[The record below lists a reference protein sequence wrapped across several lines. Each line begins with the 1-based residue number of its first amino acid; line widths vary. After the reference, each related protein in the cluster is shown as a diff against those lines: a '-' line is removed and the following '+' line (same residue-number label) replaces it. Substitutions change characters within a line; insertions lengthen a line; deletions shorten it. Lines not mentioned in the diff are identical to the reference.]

1 MDAHIFRRLC
11 DALIPLLTGARLEK
25 IQAPAPNVFMFTL
38 FIKKAGM
45 AGRKQYLYLQSGRK
59 QPYLFLSAEKASAG
73 GQPSSSIMR
82 LRKYVGGHRV
92 AACVADWTG
101 RKLALLCGT
110 VQEAGQYYGQECWL
124 VLDLREGASLWMGF
138 ACGLGTAQNKNAAPQ
153 PCAPASPSPKLH
165 LAPAREP
172 ERGVATKARDASCP
186 AFELGAYAQSQERH
200 ALEAFY
206 RGEGEGGAAIVGA
219 LDPAVPFAP
228 PCVRWPVPEALDA
241 ACADWRAWAVLTPAL
256 RRTLPQLDP
265 LDRAALLADLAYGGG
280 DLFCYSAPD
289 AAGEC
294 DSAAQP
300 ALISAWPLPPA
311 LRGGRQEIMREDV
324 IAAFAEYAAP
334 QVLGS
339 LTHAS
344 RAQAAAP
351 LEKEVA
357 RLNRILEKQEA
368 EEARLHALCAQAV
381 QGRALQAVLW
391 RYDAESKLPELPI
404 AQEVFV
410 QAQAAV
416 AGCAPLPVAQ
426 DANALP
432 HSATKPLPQPAANY
446 AGNTVCKPDN
456 VKRTD
461 VQPQPS
467 DTASPQPTA
476 ADVPSALYMLTLNPR
491 LTLRENMA
499 AFFNQAKRG
508 KRGLSFV
515 AQRRQEIMLARDAAL
530 QAAAQARMGLTPA
543 LVPRKVNAPQA
554 GLSLARALPK
564 GVQGFLSSD
573 GFAIMRGR
581 DVKGNLA
588 ALRMAGAHDIWL
600 HVGGGAGSHAII
612 RRSYAG
618 QVIPDRTLD
627 EAGALV
633 ACKSW
638 QRDNDR
644 AEIIYAE
651 ARHIKPMK
659 NAGAGK
665 VRIEK
670 VLTTRIVALQAG
682 IEEKLALPS
691 A

>member
-1 MDAHIFRRLC
+1 MDAHVFRRLC

-59 QPYLFLSAEKASAG
+59 QPCLFLSTEKASTG
-73 GQPSSSIMR
+73 GQPSAPIMR

-110 VQEAGQYYGQECWL
+110 VQEVGQYYGQECWL
-124 VLDLREGASLWMGF
+124 VLDLREGASLWMGS
-138 ACGLGTAQNKNAAPQ
+138 ACGLG
-153 PCAPASPSPKLH
+153 S
-165 LAPAREP
+165 
-172 ERGVATKARDASCP
+172 
-186 AFELGAYAQSQERH
+186 

-219 LDPAVPFAP
+219 LDPTVPFAP
-228 PCVRWPVPEALDA
+228 PCVRWPAPEALDD

-256 RRTLPQLDP
+256 RRILPQLDP
-265 LDRAALLADLAYGGG
+265 LDKAALLADLEYGGG
-280 DLFCYSAPD
+280 DLFCYYEPS
-289 AAGEC
+289 AAGEG
-294 DSAAQP
+294 DSAGQP

-311 LRGGRQEIMREDV
+311 LRGGRQEIVREDIV
-324 IAAFAEYAAP
+324 DALAEYAAP
-334 QVLGS
+334 QVLGA

-344 RAQAAAP
+344 RAQAVAP

-357 RLNRILEKQEA
+357 RLNRILDKQMA
-368 EEARLHALCAQAV
+368 EEARLHALCAQAA
-381 QGRALQAVLW
+381 QGLALQAIVW

-404 AQEVFV
+404 EQEIFA
-410 QAQAAV
+410 QAQAAAANCAAAHVV
-416 AGCAPLPVAQ
+416 ADGQ
-426 DANALP
+426 I
-432 HSATKPLPQPAANY
+432 QPAA
-446 AGNTVCKPDN
+446 AEQSGV
-456 VKRTD
+456 
-461 VQPQPS
+461 
-467 DTASPQPTA
+467 
-476 ADVPSALYMLTLNPR
+476 LMLRLNPR

-530 QAAAQARMGLTPA
+530 QAAEQARMGLTPA
-543 LVPRKVNAPQA
+543 LVPRKVSAPQA
-554 GLSLARALPK
+554 GFSLARALPK

-665 VRIEK
+665 VRIDK